1 MLCGSGSPTQF
12 GYFTLI
18 YEFKNFVYILE
29 MFNVTNF
36 VLPRYIYV

>member
-1 MLCGSGSPTQF
+1 MLCGSGSPTQI

-29 MFNVTNF
+29 MFYVTNF